1 MGIITPKNQE
11 VKQFKGVHLYHAGM
25 SNCSMRVRITLD
37 EKGVKWTSH
46 HLDLRRAENITSEYF
61 AIHPKGLVPTLIH
74 DGTVIIESTDII
86 HYLDETFPDPPLRP
100 NDHKGRAQI
109 SRWLER
115 ASTNHMCVKTYMFGN
130 QIGPSMRKEKF
141 ELARYRELQKNQEL
155 LVFHEKNSSAKGL
168 PKKSLSKAA
177 KVMRDCFQKLDNIL
191 DDRDWIVGETFSL
204 ADIAWIP
211 LYVTLNNAGFPFN
224 DYQNVNR
231 WKKTIQKR
239 PSFSSAVLQWLPK
252 DLMADNS
259 F

>member
-1 MGIITPKNQE
+1 M
-11 VKQFKGVHLYHAGM
+11 
-25 SNCSMRVRITLD
+25 TLH

-46 HLDLRRAENITSEYF
+46 HLDLLREENITSEYF
-61 AIHPKGLVPTLIH
+61 AIHPKGLVPTLVH

-130 QIGPSMRKEKF
+130 QIGPSM
-141 ELARYRELQKNQEL
+141 QNQEL

-177 KVMRDCFQKLDNIL
+177 KVIHDCFQKLDNIL

-231 WKKTIQKR
+231 WKKAIQKR